1 MDWNPGSLCS
11 CGRLTREQVPLPLP
25 HLSHLLLRS
34 KAGTPEL
41 EGLTFA
47 CFSWGS
53 LLSPSPNTGQ
63 TRGSGANSLSSL
75 PWMHPPVHTSCGC
88 CCQNSR
94 YLMLLPPNLLRLRF
108 VCPRRLGHFNPQAAP
123 WARLLLGPA
132 LWPRPTPREA
142 VMGGERC
149 APTRLL
155 GLVVWAVRGLS
166 WVVNLCCGPG
176 AQVRSCT
183 CNFILPRHLCT
194 RLS

>member
-1 MDWNPGSLCS
+1 MES
-11 CGRLTREQVPLPLP
+11 RFPLF
-25 HLSHLLLRS
+25 LRATYS
-34 KAGTPEL
+34 RAGASAPPPPAHTCCCVVRAGTPEL
-41 EGLTFA
+41 EGPTFA

-53 LLSPSPNTGQ
+53 LLFPSPNTGQ

-108 VCPRRLGHFNPQAAP
+108 VCPRTPGAFQSLGCALGQATP
-123 WARLLLGPA
+123 G
-132 LWPRPTPREA
+132 PRPLAPPHPQGGG
-142 VMGGERC
+142 VMRGERY

-183 CNFILPRHLCT
+183 YNFILPRHLCA